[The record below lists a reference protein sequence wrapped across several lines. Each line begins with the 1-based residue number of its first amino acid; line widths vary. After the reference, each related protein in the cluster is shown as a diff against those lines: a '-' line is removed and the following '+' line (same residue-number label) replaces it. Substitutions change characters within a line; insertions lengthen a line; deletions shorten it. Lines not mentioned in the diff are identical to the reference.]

1 MDKREINM
9 RDLVSKWSSFG
20 LMGDLPVERK
30 LVLAPLYE
38 EMANYIIDLN
48 LTDKDFG
55 QDTIETI
62 IFPIMYR
69 ITKSGGKINDISH
82 LYNDCVDFFN
92 DKKDELIEFQKGYD
106 FSIDI
111 EAELTGR
118 YVEKHLNQNKDE

>member
-1 MDKREINM
+1 MSKK
-9 RDLVSKWSSFG
+9 DLVSKWSSFG
-20 LMGDLPVERK
+20 LMGDLPVEKK

-48 LTDKDFG
+48 LTGKDFG

-69 ITKSGGKINDISH
+69 ITKSGGKINDIPH
-82 LYNDCVDFFN
+82 LYNDCVDFIN
-92 DKKDELIEFQKGYD
+92 DKKDEVIEFQKGYD

-111 EAELTGR
+111 EAELTGM
-118 YVEKHLNQNKDE
+118 YVENYLNQKQK